1 MKMVPSFHSS
11 FVVYVFLGDWRFTWS
26 VVYGPSPCYHR
37 EKKSERERVLNRRL
51 KWCRTE
57 TGGLIYFLGV
67 FMCYACINNFSVHF
81 CFCVVLLTWATINYI
96 IPRQIH
102 AHASICECSPPNNAN
117 VNEKKNT
124 GKTRKKLHSRVSCK
138 LCSLTATFVHFVVNF
153 RAIFFRLSFSC
164 FFFVVPFTSSVWVC
178 AHIFSIYFI

>member
-117 VNEKKNT
+117 VNEKKKY
-124 GKTRKKLHSRVSCK
+124 GKDSEKIAFKGFLQTMLSDCYI
-138 LCSLTATFVHFVVNF
+138 CSFCCQFSSDFFPVV
-153 RAIFFRLSFSC
+153 
-164 FFFVVPFTSSVWVC
+164 V
-178 AHIFSIYFI
+178 